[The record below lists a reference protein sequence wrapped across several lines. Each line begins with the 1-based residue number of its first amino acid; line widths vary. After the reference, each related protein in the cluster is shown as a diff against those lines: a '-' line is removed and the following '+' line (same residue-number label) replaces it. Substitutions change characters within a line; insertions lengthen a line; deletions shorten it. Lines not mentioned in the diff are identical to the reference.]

1 MKTYDI
7 QFYNYNFGGVIW
19 YKSNTRD
26 LKTVCALY
34 GRYNGGDEITVWSGR
49 RIVSRAVYSAEKRDY
64 IRVYV
69 DPMERRL

>member
-26 LKTVCALY
+26 LKTVCALC
-34 GRYNGGDEITVWSGR
+34 GRYNGGDEITVWSGNH
-49 RIVSRAVYSAEKRDY
+49 IAWRAVYSPEKHDY
-64 IRVYV
+64 IRVNV
-69 DPMERRL
+69 DPMESKV